1 MRWLSLDAGV
11 ETLYKEFVGLTQALR
26 AMKDPAAD
34 GLLKKIDNVQF
45 IGMLYIFKEVLPQF
59 STLSKTFQTDCL
71 NFSIVGPS
79 IEKTMRN
86 LKSLVSNDTPL
97 NKLLADMEER
107 LLVCDIQL
115 TQNQKEV
122 VHNLTKSYVSAL
134 ERNIRERFP
143 EDVKTVLE
151 SFDILNADMV
161 PKWCQCRICDL
172 RKCRNLYPSE
182 YFQTCERMAGI

>member
-45 IGMLYIFKEVLPQF
+45 IGMLYILKEVLPQF

-71 NFSIVGPS
+71 NFSIVGRS

-161 PKWCQCRICDL
+161 PK
-172 RKCRNLYPSE
+172 
-182 YFQTCERMAGI
+182 